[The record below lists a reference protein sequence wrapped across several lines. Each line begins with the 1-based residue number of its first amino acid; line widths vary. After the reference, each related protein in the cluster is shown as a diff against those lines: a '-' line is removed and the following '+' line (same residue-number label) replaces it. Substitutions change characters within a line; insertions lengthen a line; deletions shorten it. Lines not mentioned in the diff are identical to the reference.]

1 MLADTLDHVEQ
12 VSKRRGLDRADL
24 ALLTDGLRAEREQGI
39 TIDVAYRY
47 FATPA
52 RKFILADCPGHVQYT
67 RNTVTGSS
75 TADVI
80 VLLVDARKGVV
91 EQTRRHLA
99 VASLLRVPH
108 VVLVVNK
115 IDLVNYSEDVFT
127 AIATDFALLA
137 RSLGV
142 LETHCIPVSATEGDN
157 VVTRSHRTPWY
168 DGPTVLG
175 YLENVDDTRLAV
187 GADFRFPVQHVVRPQ
202 SAARAPWAAR
212 APEVNGDYR
221 GYAGKIESGRVRP
234 GDEVVVLPRGSHAV
248 VEAIDTP
255 DGPLDLA
262 VAGQSVV
269 IRLGTDVDISRGDII
284 AATDAPPA
292 PIRDLSATVCWLA
305 ERELT
310 VGARVLIQH
319 GTSITKAK
327 VSSIDGVLDLDF
339 ESGTVPCWRP
349 TTSLA
354 LNDIGRIRLAL
365 ASPLPIDSYREHRAT
380 GAFIIVDDAD
390 GWTLGAGL
398 AGSTPLTA
406 KTADRVRASKGLST
420 LSITPSRPHNK
431 ERHHDRSI
439 TDPPRPRK
447 QRSSGAAGQPSDPR
461 GSAGDPAGA
470 RHPRR
475 LPRSLH
481 AQRHPGRQ
489 QAGQPRSRGDRLRAA
504 AAVRCLPCAGRR
516 AGAAQ
521 PGAGE
526 LPRVAGHRLPPHRA
540 RDAAVVDHRSAAS

>member
-1 MLADTLDHVEQ
+1 MPQRSSVLPASAVPSSGRTLLRLATAGSVDDGKSTLVGRLLFDTNSVLADTLDHVEQ
-12 VSKRRGLDRADL
+12 VSKRKGLDRADL
-24 ALLTDGLRAEREQGI
+24 ALFTDGLRAEREQGI

-67 RNTVTGSS
+67 RNTVTGCS

-115 IDLVNYSEDVFT
+115 IDLVDYSEDVFT

-142 LETHCIPVSATEGDN
+142 LDSHCIPVSATDGDN

-168 DGPTVLG
+168 EGATVLG

-187 GADFRFPVQHVVRPQ
+187 GSDLRFPVQHVVRPQ
-202 SAARAPWAAR
+202 SAVRAAWASR

-234 GDEVVVLPRGSHAV
+234 GDEIVVLPRGSHAV
-248 VEAIDTP
+248 VEGIDTP

-262 VAGQSVV
+262 VAGQSVI
-269 IRLGTDVDISRGDII
+269 IRLHRDIDVSRGDIL

-292 PIRDLSATVCWLA
+292 PVRDLTAAVCWLA
-305 ERELT
+305 ERDLT
-310 VGARVLIQH
+310 IGARVLLQH
-319 GTSITKAK
+319 GTSITKAIVK
-327 VSSIDGVLDLDF
+327 SIEGVLDLDF
-339 ESGTVPCWRP
+339 EAGTVPCWRP
-349 TTSLA
+349 TATLG
-354 LNDIGRIRLAL
+354 LNDIGRVRLAL

-380 GAFIIVDDAD
+380 GAFIIVDEAD

-406 KTADRVRASKGLST
+406 ETVAS
-420 LSITPSRPHNK
+420 
-431 ERHHDRSI
+431 
-439 TDPPRPRK
+439 
-447 QRSSGAAGQPSDPR
+447 
-461 GSAGDPAGA
+461 
-470 RHPRR
+470 
-475 LPRSLH
+475 PRSDLH
-481 AQRHPGRQ
+481 HPAQQGNP
-489 QAGQPRSRGDRLRAA
+489 S
-504 AAVRCLPCAGRR
+504 
-516 AGAAQ
+516 
-521 PGAGE
+521 
-526 LPRVAGHRLPPHRA
+526 
-540 RDAAVVDHRSAAS
+540 

>member
-1 MLADTLDHVEQ
+1 MSQRLAFLAATADPITGGRTMLRLATAGSVDDGKSTLVGRLLFDTNSVLVDTLDHVEQ
-12 VSKRRGLDRADL
+12 VSKRKGLDRADL

-47 FATPA
+47 FATSA
-52 RKFILADCPGHVQYT
+52 RKFILADCPGHLQYT
-67 RNTVTGSS
+67 RNTVTGCS

-80 VLLVDARKGVV
+80 VLLVDARNGVV

-115 IDLVNYSEDVFT
+115 IDLVNYSEEVFT

-142 LETHCIPVSATEGDN
+142 LETYCIPVSATEGDN

-187 GADFRFPVQHVVRPQ
+187 GADLRLPVQHVVRPQ
-202 SAARAPWAAR
+202 SAARAAWAAR
-212 APEVNGDYR
+212 APQVNGDYR

-234 GDEVVVLPRGSHAV
+234 GDEVVVLPRGSHAI

-255 DGPLDLA
+255 DGALDLA

-269 IRLGTDVDISRGDII
+269 IRLNADIDVSRGDIL

-292 PIRDLSATVCWLA
+292 PIRDLTATVCWLA
-305 ERELT
+305 ERELKT
-310 VGARVLIQH
+310 GARVLLQH
-319 GTSITKAK
+319 GTSITKAVVK
-327 VSSIDGVLDLDF
+327 SIEGALDLQF
-339 ESGTVPCWRP
+339 EAGTVPCWRP
-349 TTSLA
+349 TFSLT
-354 LNDIGRIRLAL
+354 LNDIGRVRLAL
-365 ASPLPIDSYREHRAT
+365 ASPVPIDSYREHRAT
-380 GAFIIVDDAD
+380 GAFILVDDAD

-406 KTADRVRASKGLST
+406 RTAVPLTSDL
-420 LSITPSRPHNK
+420 HN
-431 ERHHDRSI
+431 
-439 TDPPRPRK
+439 
-447 QRSSGAAGQPSDPR
+447 
-461 GSAGDPAGA
+461 PA
-470 RHPRR
+470 
-475 LPRSLH
+475 
-481 AQRHPGRQ
+481 Q
-489 QAGQPRSRGDRLRAA
+489 QGKPL
-504 AAVRCLPCAGRR
+504 
-516 AGAAQ
+516 
-521 PGAGE
+521 
-526 LPRVAGHRLPPHRA
+526 
-540 RDAAVVDHRSAAS
+540 